1 MRKCN
6 QYIASNFKMN
16 IHKKKENK
24 KECFC
29 PLADNRFQ
37 GLNLLKRKKMMT
49 SF

>member
-16 IHKKKENK
+16 IHKRKENK

-37 GLNLLKRKKMMT
+37 GLNLLKRKKT
-49 SF
+49 EIFF